1 MSDSGSASGETP
13 KDDMHDSEEDLAH
26 WQQLAGKLQVCA
38 EVIEPAFR
46 KAREPRCGI
55 SRITSNTS
63 QSKHHEPRGGL
74 AT

>member
-13 KDDMHDSEEDLAH
+13 RDDMHDAPDDLAR

-46 KAREPRCGI
+46 KADGAALRH
-55 SRITSNTS
+55 
-63 QSKHHEPRGGL
+63 QSYHRQYIAKQ
-74 AT
+74 AS